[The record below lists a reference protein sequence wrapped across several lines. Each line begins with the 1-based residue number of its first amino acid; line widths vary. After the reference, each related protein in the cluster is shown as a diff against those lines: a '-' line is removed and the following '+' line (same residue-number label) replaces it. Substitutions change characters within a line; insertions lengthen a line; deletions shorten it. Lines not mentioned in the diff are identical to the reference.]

1 MTVVHDATAIRDSQ
15 PGNRERQDAMTDKTP
30 PQNDAPS
37 GRKDQKKPLRR
48 EPFRNTDRQ
57 RSPSQ
62 LTRTPD
68 YLVIGHISADLQ
80 PDGSVVLG
88 GTALYSAITAARLG
102 ARVAVLT
109 RGVYGR
115 EVAGMNVPSIE
126 SALSEDI
133 ASRISIVVQQADI
146 PTTFINVYQADRRVQ
161 TLPHWAGP
169 IDLRGIPPHWR
180 NSNVVHLGPIA
191 DEVEPRQATGLTSQF
206 VGATPQGW
214 MRDWPRGKG
223 GPVKNIPL
231 RLPGELISRL
241 DCVIVSIEEITY
253 SRDVVEK
260 VGARRLGV
268 VTMDRNGARVIAGGK
283 TLELGGY
290 KVNVRDAT
298 GAGDVFAAGFF
309 LKASDRTISAETAGK
324 FANAVAALSLQEIG
338 SVGIPTVAE
347 VEKLLADNA

>member
-1 MTVVHDATAIRDSQ
+1 
-15 PGNRERQDAMTDKTP
+15 MTDETP
-30 PQNDAPS
+30 TPKPVPET
-37 GRKDQKKPLRR
+37 RKPLKR
-48 EPFRNTDRQ
+48 EPFRDAGRK
-57 RSPSQ
+57 RAPSQ

-68 YLVIGHISADLQ
+68 YLVVGHICADLQ
-80 PDGSVVLG
+80 SDGSVVLG

-109 RGVYGR
+109 RGVYGA
-115 EVAGMNVPSIE
+115 EVAGMTIPSIE
-126 SALSEDI
+126 SALSEEI
-133 ASRISIVVQQADI
+133 ASKISIVVQQAEI
-146 PTTFINVYQADRRVQ
+146 PTTFINVYKADRRVQ

-169 IDLRGIPPHWR
+169 IDLRGLPPHWR
-180 NSNVVHLGPIA
+180 NANVVHLGPIA
-191 DEVEPRQATGLTSQF
+191 DEVDPRQASGLTSQF

-231 RLPGELISRL
+231 RLPAELLSRL
-241 DCVIVSIEEITY
+241 DCVIVSIEEISQ

-268 VTMDRNGARVIAGGK
+268 VTMDRNGARIIAGGK
-283 TLELGGY
+283 TVELGGY
-290 KVNVRDAT
+290 KVKVKDAT

-309 LKASDRTISAETAGK
+309 MKASDRTISAETAGK
-324 FANAVAALSLQEIG
+324 FANAVAALSLQEVG
-338 SVGIPTVAE
+338 SIDIPTVAQ